1 MKTIIL
7 ILGLVL
13 TSMLGQAQLA
23 PPRPAYNNRPL
34 IERQKTQEKRV
45 ITMIAVNLAIFAV
58 QEYALHTNNQ
68 QLRQN
73 CTVMYFG
80 ANIVGATWVLSSS
93 TLTDKRPFKV
103 RFKKNNRWLYR

>member
-7 ILGLVL
+7 MLSLIL

-23 PPRPAYNNRPL
+23 SPRPKYNNRPL
-34 IERQKTQEKRV
+34 IERQKGQKKRV

-58 QEYALHTNNQ
+58 QEYALHTDNR

-80 ANIVGATWVLSSS
+80 ANIVGATWVLSSN